1 MANWAAGA
9 GFSNAFLNTL
19 KGLTD
24 LERSQLEMSE
34 AKRKLEQEKALD
46 VAFANTQGRV
56 GQKDDYGVAI
66 QQASGN
72 TGMDMGQAK
81 ILSQQ
86 GALSGG
92 TAEDMDFERA
102 SAESAA
108 GAMRENA
115 ARQGKV
121 ADSALPRMEAQ
132 EYTSKQAI
140 SDYAKEAAKV
150 GGRKGALEALQIKKA
165 FRQDD
170 LDTQFD
176 KTRQGYVDKLA
187 QINGIAESQGMKGL
201 AELANKNGLKVKF
214 EEGKSGVGKINVIG
228 PNGDVLETVTS
239 ISDAVAKLEQ
249 AATKQFQSNAVG
261 LLGDEAKLLTYL
273 NQREEIGIKRE
284 QLNVER
290 QYKGEGGVIDR
301 AYNAKNKQ
309 FEDKLPEGKKMYLST
324 IKANTEKLMQAAATD
339 PSPQN
344 VAAAQRAQFNL
355 FKTYKDMGMSDI
367 DPYQMSGVPTPQQAA
382 AGILGAKP
390 NRVKQKEID
399 DQVGKAER
407 LFGKDYANE
416 VRAAIDAKRE
426 VKRDSKGEVIK
437 TEAIPTSMDSR
448 KSKFYAAKIGEK
460 ERALEKEVDP
470 RRRAALQSEIDKL
483 QQFAQ

>member
-34 AKRKLEQEKALD
+34 AKRKIEQEKALD
-46 VAFANTQGRV
+46 TAWNESQARV

-72 TGMDMGQAK
+72 TGMDMGQSRM
-81 ILSQQ
+81 LSQQ

-92 TAEDMDFERA
+92 SAEDMDFERA
-102 SAESAA
+102 SAEAAA

-132 EYTSKQAI
+132 EYTSKQALG
-140 SDYAKEAAKV
+140 DYVKEAGKV
-150 GGRKGALEALQIKKA
+150 GGRKGALEALQMKKA

-201 AELANKNGLKVKF
+201 SDLATKNGLKV
-214 EEGKSGVGKINVIG
+214 EYVEGKNGVGKINVLG
-228 PNGDVLETVTS
+228 PKGDVLETVTS
-239 ISDAVAKLEQ
+239 IGDAVTKLEQ
-249 AATKQFQSNAVG
+249 AATKQFQTQAVS

-284 QLNVER
+284 GLEVEK
-290 QYKGEGGVIDR
+290 QYKGKGGVIDR
-301 AYNAKNKQ
+301 AYQSGTKGGSGGAAAERIMKEAEKLAGDKNSK
-309 FEDKLPEGKKMYLST
+309 FYGKKEDAYEFLKRGFNRDEDKVAWNQIETQLRK
-324 IKANTEKLMQAAATD
+324 D
-339 PSPQN
+339 RVSP
-344 VAAAQRAQFNL
+344 
-355 FKTYKDMGMSDI
+355 D
-367 DPYQMSGVPTPQQAA
+367 
-382 AGILGAKP
+382 
-390 NRVKQKEID
+390 EI
-399 DQVGKAER
+399 KAER
-407 LFGKDYANE
+407 ADFFGPSRGYAPP
-416 VRAAIDAKRE
+416 AAINALRSGKGPN
-426 VKRDSKGEVIK
+426 GEVI
-437 TEAIPTSMDSR
+437 
-448 KSKFYAAKIGEK
+448 GEK
-460 ERALEKEVDP
+460 DLAEFNKRYPKTPWQDIIDELPGAPQKGGLPVP
-470 RRRAALQSEIDKL
+470 R
-483 QQFAQ
+483 

>member
-34 AKRKLEQEKALD
+34 AKRKIEQEKALD
-46 VAFANTQGRV
+46 TAWNESQARV

-72 TGMDMGQAK
+72 TGMDMGQSRM
-81 ILSQQ
+81 LSQQ

-92 TAEDMDFERA
+92 SAEDMDFERA
-102 SAESAA
+102 SAEAAA

-132 EYTSKQAI
+132 EYTSKQALG
-140 SDYAKEAAKV
+140 DYVKEAGKV
-150 GGRKGALEALQIKKA
+150 GGRKGALEALQMKKA

-187 QINGIAESQGMKGL
+187 LINGTAESQGMKGL
-201 AELANKNGLKVKF
+201 SELANKNGLKVKF
-214 EEGKSGVGKINVIG
+214 EPGKNGVGKINVLG

-239 ISDAVAKLEQ
+239 IGDAVTKLEQ
-249 AATKQFQSNAVG
+249 AATKQFQTQAVG

-284 QLNVER
+284 GLEVEK
-290 QYKGEGGVIDR
+290 QYKGKGGVIDR
-301 AYNAKNKQ
+301 AYQSGGKGGSGSASERIMKQ
-309 FEDKLPEGKKMYLST
+309 AEELSKDKSSKFFGKKEQAFEFLKRGFVKNDDAET
-324 IKANTEKLMQAAATD
+324 WNDIEKGLFKDDFTEEE
-339 PSPQN
+339 
-344 VAAAQRAQFNL
+344 VAQRRARF
-355 FKTYKDMGMSDI
+355 FGPSRGYAPS
-367 DPYQMSGVPTPQQAA
+367 AA
-382 AGILGAKP
+382 INAIRTGRGPNGEVLG
-390 NRVKQKEID
+390 E
-399 DQVGKAER
+399 
-407 LFGKDYANE
+407 KDYAEFNK
-416 VRAAIDAKRE
+416 RYPKTPWQDIIDEIPKPPQ
-426 VKRDSKGEVIK
+426 KGGLAV
-437 TEAIPTSMDSR
+437 
-448 KSKFYAAKIGEK
+448 
-460 ERALEKEVDP
+460 P
-470 RRRAALQSEIDKL
+470 R
-483 QQFAQ
+483 

>member
-34 AKRKLEQEKALD
+34 AKRKIEQEKALD
-46 VAFANTQGRV
+46 TAWNESQARV

-72 TGMDMGQAK
+72 TGMDMGQSRM
-81 ILSQQ
+81 LSQQ

-92 TAEDMDFERA
+92 SAEDMDFERA
-102 SAESAA
+102 SAEAAA

-132 EYTSKQAI
+132 EYTSKQALG
-140 SDYAKEAAKV
+140 DYVKEAGKV
-150 GGRKGALEALQIKKA
+150 GGRKGALEALQMKKA

-201 AELANKNGLKVKF
+201 SDLATKNGLKV
-214 EEGKSGVGKINVIG
+214 EYVEGKNGVGKINVLG
-228 PNGDVLETVTS
+228 PKGDVLETVTS
-239 ISDAVAKLEQ
+239 IGDAVTKLEQ
-249 AATKQFQSNAVG
+249 AATKQFQTQAVS

-284 QLNVER
+284 GLEVEK
-290 QYKGEGGVIDR
+290 QYKGKGGVIDR
-301 AYNAKNKQ
+301 AYQSGTKGGSGGAAAERIMKEAEKLAGDKNSK
-309 FEDKLPEGKKMYLST
+309 FYGKKEDAYEFLKRGFNRDEDKVAWNQIETQLRK
-324 IKANTEKLMQAAATD
+324 D
-339 PSPQN
+339 RVSP
-344 VAAAQRAQFNL
+344 
-355 FKTYKDMGMSDI
+355 D
-367 DPYQMSGVPTPQQAA
+367 
-382 AGILGAKP
+382 
-390 NRVKQKEID
+390 EI
-399 DQVGKAER
+399 KAER
-407 LFGKDYANE
+407 ADFFGPSRGYAPPE
-416 VRAAIDAKRE
+416 HIRALRE
-426 VKRDSKGEVIK
+426 GKGPRGEVI
-437 TEAIPTSMDSR
+437 
-448 KSKFYAAKIGEK
+448 GEK
-460 ERALEKEVDP
+460 DLIEFNKRYPKTPWQDIIDELPKPPQRGGLPVP
-470 RRRAALQSEIDKL
+470 R
-483 QQFAQ
+483 